1 MLDSKIERNAM
12 TTQIVEV
19 KDFIHFVATRGHE
32 NGRFASDVV
41 HFYTTVNE
49 ALREHCGELSYVPR
63 KANWAGSYIK
73 LKDINGL
80 YANMGV
86 GISKTG
92 RAVTAKCDRANEVSA
107 LPAVL
112 QWKSTNIPLEWLSAR
127 GIEVVKE
134 QFVGLGDM
142 PYCYKLF
149 GIAANAA
156 LRAIMYKLMASANK
170 LCFVDIGADGLRV
183 ADYHLE
189 QNRGFIRSEEGMKGI
204 RGRYFPTNDTCANV
218 WRDKVEWDLV
228 DGNIIYCGKS
238 IPIASA
244 INKEILTKE
253 DLVAFIKNIRREDT
267 FSDLRNIW
275 DVVRYRGLWLFELPN
290 KVNERVTKIYGNE
303 DGVPVGMYKLKVML
317 DCPTIGGTV
326 KMGASAFK
334 AYNAWTKSIAREIMG
349 NINNKHKWS
358 KAERAS
364 VDAFIK
370 VALPGL
376 VQEMCLNS
384 LNTGAMY
391 SDALLFKLGAARLI
405 TKLGGVKGTVATK
418 SPFRGVNQND
428 VLLSASAFKGGLN
441 TVCDMTGV
449 MSRAEQI
456 SLSAAT
462 GYQGKEMEEVA
473 LAKLRE
479 KGLVRRATCSFMG
492 HACTYEYVEVEEE
505 VYATNLYSL
514 YGYRYTDE
522 YADELAFTE
531 EAETSSSYHTYII
544 NNLGSIESVP
554 QQIMEDLEDGIIYR
568 RGQRTSFSLR
578 EVYNYYFSYVLEQ
591 DGLGKYVV
599 NRERMRALID
609 EAKEDHSKC
618 ASSTHKA
625 MHAMLVDG
633 LSGMELV
640 DIEQLTA
647 LVEALFVDIGE
658 PEPEMMGVVSPPTRT
673 LRQIPTT
680 GWKLE
685 DHGSVDLLRSRW
697 DLLVNGGETVDGYWW
712 PGLAS
717 EKGIRLVIEGNQFI
731 IPSMAFI
738 ERDIFPV
745 DKDTVDT
752 VPEYHFGEGMQSIM
766 NLLLAA
772 RSRDEAIRAKKEDPV
787 NWAVNACQ
795 HLVRMNSCIFE
806 DELNRLNVRGAYVV
820 VQAKFWGMERP
831 GYEHS
836 ATSMAFDFGKDA
848 NGLRK
853 LFKKVSISKDPN
865 LFGKGFSA
873 FIMNRYYPTH
883 VFGQLSE
890 IERFVMRSVCHVSNP
905 FLMNNEND
913 ADGDMVCVRPNIG
926 KSMPLYDG
934 AWDAMSARVQK
945 YVQDENNIKLKMKPW
960 KWYTLN
966 ELQEGVDH
974 SMQAKMNVS
983 IMTAN
988 FYRACL
994 ALDASVTEGKLNP
1007 KWAKLLW
1014 SLNGYIV
1021 QDEAMRQVKSE
1032 MGGSSAFY
1040 SIMRMSQI
1048 KPTMYDR
1055 MLKEADPESRGIVQA
1070 GVLLSE
1076 GVYGTGD
1083 GVISRFKKYSGKSF
1097 PRIEEITRINCQVFA
1112 DSFNAFNFKHYKD
1125 VKRVK
1130 ATSGL
1135 RTGVSDLNN
1144 LYQTLHIGEGI
1155 VSTHKDWKAFCFLS
1169 RGYYKSSVE
1178 TCPTVSAVKV
1188 VGDLISDN
1196 KISNNSVASVVSG
1209 FNDAKVYV
1217 DSSQL
1222 YAYCVNEFEAVYN
1235 GYIDQN
1241 TIIGN
1246 CHIPTYSAK
1255 NTCVMNWMAM
1265 IGEIVAEGYPIKEV
1279 FEEEE
1284 AEEIAEATPVV
1295 VEQEVVVD
1303 GDAVIDALIQAFAEQ
1318 DADVDYPE
1326 YEHDTADVSDV
1337 MFDASEVS
1345 VYRLKKGVWAIV
1357 VMDEE
1362 RNVVRT
1368 VSDKF
1373 NRLYLANETLAS
1385 GSWITPDT
1393 EVEYDLDEND
1403 AVIFES
1409 GRNIGGA
1416 I

>member
-1 MLDSKIERNAM
+1 MLDSKKEITVM
-12 TTQIVEV
+12 TTQIVET
-19 KDFIHFVATRGHE
+19 KGFINYVANHGHE
-32 NGRFASDVV
+32 KGQFAPDVV

-80 YANMGV
+80 FSNMGV
-86 GISKTG
+86 GISPNGK
-92 RAVTAKCDRANEVSA
+92 ALTAKCDRANEVSA
-107 LPAVL
+107 LPSVL
-112 QWKSTNIPLEWLSAR
+112 EWKSTNIPLEWLSAR

-156 LRAIMYKLMASANK
+156 LRGIMYKLMASANK
-170 LCFVDIGADGLRV
+170 LCFVDIGSDGLRV
-183 ADYHLE
+183 AKYHLE

-218 WRDKVEWDLV
+218 WRAKVEWDLV
-228 DGNIIYCGKS
+228 DGKVVYCGKS
-238 IPIASA
+238 VPAASVFGNDA
-244 INKEILTKE
+244 LTKDE
-253 DLVAFIKNIRREDT
+253 LIALIKAMPREGLVP
-267 FSDLRNIW
+267 DLRNIW
-275 DVVRYRGLWLFELPN
+275 DVVRCRGLWLFELPN

-303 DGVPVGMYKLKVML
+303 DGVPVGVYKLKVML

-326 KMGASAFK
+326 KMGASAHK
-334 AYNAWTKSIAREIMG
+334 AYKAWVKNLARTIMR
-349 NINNKHKWS
+349 NINEKHKWS

-364 VDAFIK
+364 VDAFIGL
-370 VALPGL
+370 ALPGL
-376 VQEMCLNS
+376 IQEMCLNS

-391 SDALLFKLGAARLI
+391 SDALLFKLGAARLV

-441 TVCDMTGV
+441 TICDMTGV
-449 MSRAEQI
+449 ISRAEQI

-492 HACTYEYVEVEEE
+492 HACTFEYVEVEEE

-522 YADELAFTE
+522 YTDELAFVE
-531 EAETSSSYHTYII
+531 EAETSSSYYTYII
-544 NNLGSIESVP
+544 NNIGGIESIP

-578 EVYNYYFSYVLEQ
+578 EVYNYYFSYVLGQ
-591 DGLGKYVV
+591 DEHGKYVV
-599 NRERMRALID
+599 NADRMRALID
-609 EAKEDHSKC
+609 EAKADHANN
-618 ASSTHKA
+618 ASDTHKA
-625 MHAMLVDG
+625 MHAMVVEG
-633 LSGMELV
+633 LSGMEV
-640 DIEQLTA
+640 IDIEQMTA

-658 PEPEMMGVVSPPTRT
+658 PEPELMGEVSPPSRT

-685 DHGSVDLLRSRW
+685 DHGNITALQNRW
-697 DLLVNGGETVDGYWW
+697 DLLVNGGETIDGCWW

-717 EKGIRLVIEGNQFI
+717 EKGLRLIIDGNEFI

-738 ERDIFPV
+738 KRDIFPV
-745 DKDTVDT
+745 DKDTVGT

-766 NLLLAA
+766 NLLVAT
-772 RSRDEAIRAKKEDPV
+772 RRRDEALRAGKEDPV
-787 NWAVNACQ
+787 NWNVNCAQ

-806 DELNRLNVRGAYVV
+806 DELNRLNVRGGYVV
-820 VQAKFWGMERP
+820 VQAKFWGMEKP
-831 GYEHS
+831 GYAHS
-836 ATSMAFDFGKDA
+836 ATSMAFDFGKDTD
-848 NGLRK
+848 GLRK
-853 LFKKVSISKDPN
+853 LTKKVSISKDPN

-873 FIMNRYYPTH
+873 FIMNRYYSPH

-890 IERFVMRSVCHVSNP
+890 VERFVMRSVCHVSNP

-926 KSMPLYDG
+926 ASMPLYDG

-945 YVQDENNIKLKMKPW
+945 YVMDENNIKLKMKPW

-1055 MLKEADPESRGIVQA
+1055 MLKEADPASKGLVQA

-1083 GVISRFKKYSGKSF
+1083 GVVSRFKKYSGKSF
-1097 PRIEEITRINCQVFA
+1097 HRIEEITRINCQAFA
-1112 DSFNAFNFKHYKD
+1112 DAFNAFNMKHYDGIKGR
-1125 VKRVK
+1125 RV
-1130 ATSGL
+1130 SGML
-1135 RTGVSDLNN
+1135 TGVADAKN
-1144 LYQTLHIGEGI
+1144 LYQTLDIGEGVI
-1155 VSTHKDWKAFCFLS
+1155 SVHQDWKAFSFLS

-1178 TCPTVSAVKV
+1178 NCPTVS
-1188 VGDLISDN
+1188 
-1196 KISNNSVASVVSG
+1196 SVAVVADIVKDHNISTANVQTIIDG
-1209 FNDAKVYV
+1209 LSEEVVYV
-1217 DSSQL
+1217 EGEQL
-1222 YAYCVNEFEAVYN
+1222 HAYCVNEFQAVYD

-1241 TIIGN
+1241 TLIGN
-1246 CHIPTYSAK
+1246 CYIPTYNAT

-1265 IGEIVAEGYPIKEV
+1265 IGEIVAEGYPVKEV

-1303 GDAVIDALIQAFAEQ
+1303 GDAVIDNLIEAFAEQ
-1318 DADVDYPE
+1318 DTDINYPE

-1357 VMDEE
+1357 VMDDR

-1368 VSDKF
+1368 VSSKF
-1373 NRLYLANETLAS
+1373 NRLSLANEALAE
-1385 GSWITPDT
+1385 GSWDTPDI
-1393 EVEYDLDEND
+1393 EVEYDLDEEGVVVFD
-1403 AVIFES
+1403 S
-1409 GRNIGGA
+1409 GRIV
-1416 I
+1416 

>member
-1 MLDSKIERNAM
+1 MLDSKVEKNTM
-12 TTQIVEV
+12 TTQIVET
-19 KDFIHFVATRGHE
+19 KSFISYVASHGHE
-32 NGRFASDVV
+32 KGQFAPDVV

-189 QNRGFIRSEEGMKGI
+189 QNRGFVRSEEGMKGI

-228 DGNIIYCGKS
+228 DGNIVYCGKS
-238 IPIASA
+238 IPAVSA
-244 INKEILTKE
+244 LGNNALTRE
-253 DLVAFIKNIRREDT
+253 DLIALIKAMPREGLIP
-267 FSDLRNIW
+267 DLRNIW

-384 LNTGAMY
+384 LNTGAVY

-514 YGYRYTDE
+514 YGYRYKDE
-522 YADELAFTE
+522 YADELSF
-531 EAETSSSYHTYII
+531 AEDAEMSSSYYTHII

-578 EVYNYYFSYVLEQ
+578 EVYNYYFSYVLEN
-591 DGLGKYVV
+591 DGSGKYVV
-599 NRERMRALID
+599 RSDRMRALID
-609 EAKEDHSKC
+609 EAKADHANN
-618 ASSTHKA
+618 ASPTHKA

-633 LSGMELV
+633 ISGMEV
-640 DIEQLTA
+640 IDIEQMTA

-658 PEPEMMGVVSPPTRT
+658 PEPEMLGEVPPSSRT

-697 DLLVNGGETVDGYWW
+697 DLLVNGGETMDGYWW

-717 EKGIRLVIEGNQFI
+717 EKGIRLIIDGNDFI

-745 DKDTVDT
+745 DKDTVGT
-752 VPEYHFGEGMQSIM
+752 VPEYFFGEGMQSIM
-766 NLLLAA
+766 SLLVAT
-772 RSRDEAIRAKKEDPV
+772 RRRDEALREGKEDPV
-787 NWAVNACQ
+787 NWNINCAQ

-806 DELNRLNVRGAYVV
+806 DELNRLNVRGGYVV
-820 VQAKFWGMERP
+820 VQAKFWGMEQP
-831 GYEHS
+831 GYAHS
-836 ATSMAFDFGKDA
+836 ATSMAFDFGKDTD
-848 NGLRK
+848 GLRK
-853 LFKKVSISKDPN
+853 LTKKVSISKDPN

-873 FIMNRYYPTH
+873 FIMNRYYSPH

-890 IERFVMRSVCHVSNP
+890 VERFVMRSVCHVSNP

-926 KSMPLYDG
+926 ASMPLYDG

-994 ALDASVTEGKLNP
+994 ALDSSVTQGKLNP

-1048 KPTMYDR
+1048 KPTMYDKL
-1055 MLKEADPESRGIVQA
+1055 LKEAKPESKGLVQA
-1070 GVLLSE
+1070 GKLLSE
-1076 GVYGTGD
+1076 GMHGTGD
-1083 GVISRFKKYSGKSF
+1083 GVVSRFKKYSGKSF

-1112 DSFNAFNFKHYKD
+1112 DSFNAFNMKHYEG
-1125 VKRVK
+1125 VRGRVV
-1130 ATSGL
+1130 SGML
-1135 RTGVSDLNN
+1135 TGVSDAKN
-1144 LYQTLHIGEGI
+1144 LYQTLDIGKGVI
-1155 VSTHKDWKAFCFLS
+1155 SVHVDWKAFNFLS

-1178 TCPTVSAVKV
+1178 NCPTVSAVAV
-1188 VGDLISDN
+1188 VADAIKENNIDTANVQTVVDGFIDN
-1196 KISNNSVASVVSG
+1196 L
-1209 FNDAKVYV
+1209 VYV
-1217 DSSQL
+1217 DGAQL
-1222 YAYCVNEFEAVYN
+1222 YAYCVNEFQVVYD
-1235 GYIDQN
+1235 GYICQN
-1241 TIIGN
+1241 TLIGN
-1246 CHIPTYSAK
+1246 CYIPTYSAT

-1303 GDAVIDALIQAFAEQ
+1303 GDAAIDALIQAFAEQ

-1357 VMDEE
+1357 VIDEQ
-1362 RNVVRT
+1362 RNVART
-1368 VSDKF
+1368 VSGRF
-1373 NRLYLANETLAS
+1373 NRLRLANEALAE
-1385 GSWITPDT
+1385 GSWDTPDV
-1393 EVEYDLDEND
+1393 EVEYDLDEEGV
-1403 AVIFES
+1403 VIFGS
-1409 GRNIGGA
+1409 GRTA
-1416 I
+1416 